1 MDWQAFAR
9 RLLLADGKI
18 TDAKTALLRQ
28 AILSDGGI
36 DPKEVDFLIDLKRT
50 AKAVAPSFDRF
61 LLAVMKK
68 LVLMDG
74 VVSDLEA
81 RWLEQTL
88 FDGRML
94 VTDMTIR
101 FLRELKAEADEV
113 GPRFD
118 RLFAK
123 WTAPRAVTRTPPSPS
138 PRTRPRA
145 TPGAP
150 PARPRTGTARS

>member
-1 MDWQAFAR
+1 MDWQAFAK
-9 RLLLADGKI
+9 RLILADGKI

-28 AILSDGGI
+28 AVLSDGGI
-36 DPKEVDFLIDLKRT
+36 DPKEVDFLIDLKRS

-68 LVLMDG
+68 LVLLDG

-88 FDGRML
+88 FDGRVL

-101 FLRELKAEADEV
+101 FLRELHAEADQV
-113 GPRFD
+113 GPRFE
-118 RLFAK
+118 RLHAK
-123 WTAPRAVTRTPPSPS
+123 WTAARVSRTPPSPS

-145 TPGAP
+145 SPAGP